1 MKKDKLL
8 KEVNKLISVKKE
20 LYSNMSIED
29 PVSNHEKELNK
40 KIALIWSEVN
50 FIIRQERLSK
60 AKTG

>member
-29 PVSNHEKELNK
+29 SVSNHEKELNK

>member
-1 MKKDKLL
+1 MEKDKLL

-29 PVSNHEKELNK
+29 PMSDNEKELNK

-50 FIIRQERLSK
+50 SIIRQERLSK